1 MQFVYQPAG
10 KRPNGENAKKM
21 LQLPGEFLRQM
32 RVSVGN
38 KGTKLDSLEMLEWL
52 VTDIRQYQD

>member
-1 MQFVYQPAG
+1 
-10 KRPNGENAKKM
+10 M